1 LVGKGEGMVSIFI
14 NTNSH
19 PNLFKNNGSIEEP
32 NQSFYKSDYLKELLE
47 EQNRVNEA
55 LQKSMKSLRISF
67 QKQRYHQD
75 SRWRDVVQDMNLLK
89 ENTKHREE
97 FEKQTREWITML
109 ERNSQE
115 LHRIAHENSTVNQDI
130 LKEIYRIHQSNE
142 EIMQQL
148 MKLDTTN
155 ENFSHKIGE
164 MTEKQELMAE
174 QVSTQHEKQ
183 DKVLDQLENQEA
195 LMEKSNLQ
203 LTNLRSI
210 LFERTGFI
218 ADKIEESY
226 KLTSSVL
233 YKFLTGTDK
242 PLTLMMTNQKK
253 QANKK
258 DD

>member
-1 LVGKGEGMVSIFI
+1 MSLFI

-19 PNLFKNNGSIEEP
+19 PNLFKNNDSIEGP
-32 NQSFYKSDYLKELLE
+32 NQSYFKSDYLKELLA
-47 EQNRVNEA
+47 EQYRVNDVF
-55 LQKSMKSLRISF
+55 QKSMKSLRISF
-67 QKQRYHQD
+67 QKQRYNEGN
-75 SRWRDVVQDMNLLK
+75 RWRNVVQDINLIK
-89 ENTKHREE
+89 EKNKHHEE

-142 EIMQQL
+142 DIMQQL

-155 ENFSHKIGE
+155 EQFSNKIGE
-164 MTEKQELMAE
+164 MADKQQIMAD
-174 QVSTQHEKQ
+174 QVSSQHEKQ
-183 DKVLDQLENQEA
+183 DRVMDQLENQEA

-203 LTNLRSI
+203 LSNLRSI
-210 LFERTGFI
+210 IFERTGYI

-242 PLTLMMTNQKK
+242 PLTLMMNNQKK
-253 QANKK
+253 QVNKK
-258 DD
+258 DE